1 MRSEGVDILPALR
14 RSVHLFAVLIAALAL
29 VACRAPEVAERTVQR
44 VSITTNYALGAEATM
59 RQVGAD
65 ALHVDAATSLD
76 AAFVQGYATA
86 HYKLGE
92 LLVARWQS
100 RGLARDGAGVGDRLV
115 AGLDL
120 RGQATTAAEA
130 LKDTAPDALSELWA
144 YAHGVNAALIEEKLR
159 RQASGDTSSED
170 TAAAL
175 IPWDAEDSLAILLY
189 VLMAQSFDVG
199 GDVCGFIRE
208 MAGVDARQCGA
219 RVRGGVAARA
229 NRVPEGV
236 RVCHSFGE
244 DEGMQ
249 AWFSALPTLRWEVE
263 LGGGTELDG
272 WAPAGL
278 PWFVVGTNG
287 TIAWALA
294 GGSHDVTDL
303 FYLSTDPDA
312 RRVPFV
318 GAPTSVAEE
327 VALEERRMCEADES
341 MCDLRVRQHPEV
353 GIIVNE
359 LLPGELRR
367 AIDLVGT
374 FSVNWSGLGA
384 QLREAG
390 ALSDLMEAGD
400 LDVARSVLEKAD
412 TGAQRWL
419 VASREAGSEWVDVGR
434 VPSRP
439 RPALAAR
446 GGALDGRGMDLWQGY
461 IPAQMVAAQAEPAH
475 QVDSEGMTC
484 WRLGEAGFLLEGGA
498 APTRTELEEGVENV
512 EGAALAGGDEIELPP
527 GFPRGHDE

>member
-1 MRSEGVDILPALR
+1 MWSEGADIMSASKRPLLRFALL
-14 RSVHLFAVLIAALAL
+14 VATLVL
-29 VACRAPEVAERTVQR
+29 VACRAPEGAERAVQR
-44 VSITTNYALGAEATM
+44 VSITTNYALASEATLA
-59 RQVGAD
+59 RVVPDALEVGA
-65 ALHVDAATSLD
+65 ASSLD

-86 HYKLGE
+86 RFQLDE
-92 LLVARWQS
+92 LLAARSQS
-100 RGLARDGAGVGDRLV
+100 RGRARGG
-115 AGLDL
+115 AGLDDRFVAALDL
-120 RGQATTAAEA
+120 RAQATAAAEA
-130 LKDTAPDALSELWA
+130 LEDIAPDALSELWA
-144 YAHGVNAALIEEKLR
+144 YAHGVNTALIEEKG
-159 RQASGDTSSED
+159 RQRDEGGASSEAI
-170 TAAAL
+170 AASL
-175 IPWDAEDSLAILLY
+175 VPWDAQDSLAILLY

-199 GDVCGFIRE
+199 SDLCRFVRAMSGAEAQRCRE
-208 MAGVDARQCGA
+208 RL
-219 RVRGGVAARA
+219 RGGVFARA
-229 NRVPEGV
+229 ERVEGGV

-244 DEGMQ
+244 DESER

-303 FYLSTDPDA
+303 FYHSTDPDA
-312 RRVPFV
+312 RRVSLI
-318 GAPTSVAEE
+318 GASTSIAEE
-327 VALEERRMCEADES
+327 VALEERRTCEGDES
-341 MCDLRVRQHPEV
+341 VCDLRVRWHPEA

-390 ALSDLMEAGD
+390 AMSDLMEAGD
-400 LDVARSVLEKAD
+400 LDVARGVLEKAD

-419 VASREAGSEWVDVGR
+419 VASRAAGSEWVDVGR

-439 RPALAAR
+439 RPDVAAR

-461 IPAQMVAAQAEPAH
+461 IPAQMVAGQAELAH
-475 QVDSEGMTC
+475 QVDADAMTC
-484 WRLGEAGFLLEGGA
+484 WRLGEAGFLLEGRA
-498 APTRTELEEGVENV
+498 APTRAEVEEGVEV
-512 EGAALAGGDEIELPP
+512 AFPS
-527 GFPRGHDE
+527 GFPRGPDE

>member
-1 MRSEGVDILPALR
+1 MWSEGVDILPALR
-14 RSVHLFAVLIAALAL
+14 RSVHLFAVLLAALAL

-59 RQVGAD
+59 REVGAD

-86 HYKLGE
+86 HYQLGE
-92 LLVARWQS
+92 LLAARWQS

-130 LKDTAPDALSELWA
+130 LKDIAPDVLSELWA

-170 TAAAL
+170 VAAAL

-208 MAGVDARQCGA
+208 MAGVDVPLCGA
-219 RVRGGVAARA
+219 RVRGGVVARA

-244 DEGMQ
+244 DEGVR
-249 AWFSALPTLRWEVE
+249 AWFPALPTLRWEVE

-287 TIAWALA
+287 AIAWALA
-294 GGSHDVTDL
+294 GSSHDVTDL

-312 RRVPFV
+312 RRVSFV
-318 GAPTSVAEE
+318 GEARGQGGE
-327 VALEERRMCEADES
+327 VMLAERRLCDGANRACE
-341 MCDLRVRQHPEV
+341 LRVRSHTAAGLV
-353 GIIVNE
+353 INT

-367 AIDLVGT
+367 ALNLVGA
-374 FSVNWSGLGA
+374 FAINWSGFDTN
-384 QLREAG
+384 LREAAVLS
-390 ALSDLMEAGD
+390 ALMRARSV
-400 LDVARSVLEKAD
+400 DVARAALEQAD

-419 VASREAGSEWVDVGR
+419 FASREAGSERVDVGQ

-446 GGALDGRGMDLWQGY
+446 GGALDGRGVDLWQGY
-461 IPAQMVAAQAEPAH
+461 IPARMVAGRAELAH
-475 QVDSEGMTC
+475 QVDADAMTC
-484 WRLGEAGFLLEGGA
+484 WRLGDAGFLLEGGA
-498 APTRTELEEGVENV
+498 APASAEVEEGVEV
-512 EGAALAGGDEIELPP
+512 AFPS
-527 GFPRGHDE
+527 GFPRGPDE